1 VTQEGHV
8 PIRPRS
14 TSAASRLATPGGLRT
29 PSGLHTPFARRSLL
43 HGALGVSAVGALAA
57 CGDGESSGSGSAG
70 GGEASGTTSLGSN
83 RGDEV
88 PRAAEDAL
96 IAAFTEASGIEVEAN
111 VVDNETFQESI
122 NSYLQGTPDD
132 VFTWFAGYRARFFD
146 DQGFIGDISDVWA
159 NIGDGFTEAFK
170 TASTNGDKQI
180 FVPLYNYPWAM
191 FYRKSV
197 FEENGYEIPTNLDEF
212 TQLCEQIQGDGL
224 TPIALGDSD
233 GWPAMGTFDI
243 LNMRLNGY
251 DFHIDLMAGNQEW
264 DSPEVRRVFETWAEL
279 LPFHQ
284 EDPVGRTWQDA
295 AASLLQGESAMYLL
309 GMFVGEQFPEG
320 EDRDDLDF
328 FNFPELDSAIGAGAI
343 DAPIDGYMMTA
354 EPENE
359 EAAKAFL
366 EFIGSAEAGDI
377 YIATNPNNIA
387 AHNDADTSGY
397 TALQQKAVELIGNAD
412 GIAQFLDRDTR
423 PDFASTVVIPTLQTF
438 LQNPADIDTV
448 LADLQ
453 AGKERLFVDEG

>member
-1 VTQEGHV
+1 V

-14 TSAASRLATPGGLRT
+14 SSLYVPSAGLKR
-29 PSGLHTPFARRSLL
+29 PVARRSVL
-43 HGALGVSAVGALAA
+43 HGAMGVGAVGALAA
-57 CGDGESSGSGSAG
+57 CGDDSSPSGGES
-70 GGEASGTTSLGSN
+70 GEASGSTSLGSN

-88 PRAAEDAL
+88 PRAAEDAM
-96 IAAFTEASGIEVEAN
+96 IAAFTEATGIEVETN
-111 VVDNETFQESI
+111 VQDNETFQESI
-122 NSYLQGTPDD
+122 NSYLQGTPQDT
-132 VFTWFAGYRARFFD
+132 FTWFAGFRARFFD
-146 DQGFIGDISDVWA
+146 DQGFIGDITDVWDD
-159 NIGDGFTEAFK
+159 IGDGFTDGFREAS
-170 TASTNGDKQI
+170 ANGDKQI

-197 FEENGYEIPTNLDEF
+197 FEENGYEIPEDLEQF
-212 TQLCEQIQGDGL
+212 TALCEQMQGDGL
-224 TPIALGDSD
+224 TPVALGDSD

-251 DFHIDLMAGNQEW
+251 DFHIDLMAGNVDW
-264 DSPEVRRVFETWAEL
+264 DTAEVRRVFETWATL

-284 EDPVGRTWQDA
+284 ADPVGRTWQDA
-295 AASLLQGESAMYLL
+295 AASLLQKESGMYLL

-320 EDRDDLDF
+320 EERDDLDF
-328 FNFPELDSAIGAGAI
+328 FNFPELDSSIGAGAI

-359 EAAKAFL
+359 AAAKEFL
-366 EFIGSAEAGDI
+366 RYIGSAEAGDI

-387 AHNDADTSGY
+387 AHNDADTSNY
-397 TALQQKAVELIGNAD
+397 TPLQLKAQELIGNAES
-412 GIAQFLDRDTR
+412 IAQFLDRDTR

-438 LQNPADIDTV
+438 LQNPSDIDTV
-448 LADLQ
+448 VSDLQ